1 MSADLCSTSG
11 DEQMTSVQAWVVVV
25 FPPVLG
31 ASAGVSRTLT
41 EARGYYHQE
50 NLDILQK
57 NHAFSCIICMILVS
71 EPSFPQ

>member
-1 MSADLCSTSG
+1 
-11 DEQMTSVQAWVVVV
+11 MTSVQAWVV

-31 ASAGVSRTLT
+31 ESAGVSRTLT

-57 NHAFSCIICMILVS
+57 NHAFSCICMILVS